1 LRSVINHDWENYSC
15 EFNQR
20 NLIKMNNFK
29 LIRFLFLLS
38 LVFGCNPSP
47 NEKEE
52 DKEVSSKSKSPKT
65 IMAIFAH
72 PDDET
77 TIGAVLA
84 KYASL
89 SDVYL
94 VVATDG
100 RYGIA
105 DHTGI
110 PAGDSLVAVRNLE
123 TECACK
129 ELGIHPPHYLGARDG
144 LGLNGNN
151 DFYDEVAQLKEGI
164 ANKILE
170 LQPSVILTFGPEGDT
185 GHPDHRM
192 IGILTTEILIRENLV
207 DKIDLYY
214 FGWTKEQTKK
224 YPEDWGLGWSPTD
237 LLHTR
242 IGFSI
247 EDEEKALASLQ
258 CHKSQ
263 FTEQV
268 MKDWIQ
274 AEKKDTTNV
283 LYFRKF
289 AVDTLIRDGF

>member
-1 LRSVINHDWENYSC
+1 
-15 EFNQR
+15 
-20 NLIKMNNFK
+20 MNKVK
-29 LIRFLFLLS
+29 LIRFLFLLI
-38 LVFGCNPSP
+38 LVLGCNPSA
-47 NEKEE
+47 NQKED
-52 DKEVSSKSKSPKT
+52 DKEMSSNSEPPKT

-84 KYASL
+84 KYASI

-100 RYGIA
+100 SYGVT
-105 DHTGI
+105 DHAGI
-110 PAGDSLVAVRNLE
+110 LAGDSLVAVRNIE
-123 TECACK
+123 TECACR
-129 ELGIHPPHYLGARDG
+129 ELGIHPPHFLGAKDG
-144 LGLNGNN
+144 LGLNGHN
-151 DFYDEVAQLKEGI
+151 DFYDEVAQLKEAI
-164 ANKILE
+164 ANKISE
-170 LQPSVILTFGPEGDT
+170 LQPDVILTFGPDGDT

-224 YPEDWGLGWSPTD
+224 YPDDWGLGWSPTN
-237 LLHTR
+237 LLQTR

-263 FTEQV
+263 FTEQA

-274 AEKKDTTNV
+274 AERKDQTNL

-289 AVDTLIRDGF
+289 ALDTIIRDGF